1 MRALNTGRYLI
12 GDVFDV
18 LPTLP
23 AGSVELVVT
32 SPPFQA
38 QGDDLVANDR
48 IDAALTFARSDL
60 AYRVVAILGLC
71 WACPRPSQKRRSTS
85 WNGRQHRGTY
95 VPGVTSTNM
104 LVSAAVRGAPGRTR
118 TCAHGSGGRCSIR

>member
-23 AGSVELVVT
+23 AGSVDLVVT

-71 WACPRPSQKRRSTS
+71 WACPRPSHARPT
-85 WNGRQHRGTY
+85 NGGQPAGTAGNTGEHTF
-95 VPGVTSTNM
+95 P
-104 LVSAAVRGAPGRTR
+104 A
-118 TCAHGSGGRCSIR
+118 